1 MKQLYS
7 SNDIVFFTEAQWNGP
22 MTREYNNMRT
32 EYAWMVGTDAY
43 HLCLHH
49 NVELKGNGKFK
60 LGIVITPKEAP
71 NVVDIPKLRKYCDK
85 IAIMQEGPFW
95 LYQDYPLD
103 KQIYYFNNL
112 TQCDII
118 FTHNE
123 QDRKYYKG
131 LTNHK
136 DVRVLPS
143 LMIDD
148 GPKLGPLFDSL
159 SDENRSGIMIGG
171 NMVSWYGGFDSLM
184 LAQSVTDE
192 IYQPKM
198 GRRQEGEEQLGLTQL
213 PYMDWDGWIK
223 ELNKRKLGIHMMRT
237 HAAGTFALNCSYLG
251 IPCVGYNDLDT
262 QRILHPNLSVDDGDL
277 ESARKIVHKLWND
290 LDFYKENCIL
300 TKKLYQEEYSE
311 KVFRERFKI

>member
-1 MKQLYS
+1 
-7 SNDIVFFTEAQWNGP
+7 
-22 MTREYNNMRT
+22 
-32 EYAWMVGTDAY
+32 MVDLI
-43 HLCLHH
+43 HLC
-49 NVELKGNGKFK
+49 
-60 LGIVITPKEAP
+60 
-71 NVVDIPKLRKYCDK
+71 
-85 IAIMQEGPFW
+85 W
-95 LYQDYPLD
+95 L
-103 KQIYYFNNL
+103 
-112 TQCDII
+112 
-118 FTHNE
+118 
-123 QDRKYYKG
+123 
-131 LTNHK
+131 
-136 DVRVLPS
+136 
-143 LMIDD
+143 
-148 GPKLGPLFDSL
+148 
-159 SDENRSGIMIGG
+159 
-171 NMVSWYGGFDSLM
+171 
-184 LAQSVTDE
+184 QSVTDE

-277 ESARKIVHKLWND
+277 ESARKIVNKLWND